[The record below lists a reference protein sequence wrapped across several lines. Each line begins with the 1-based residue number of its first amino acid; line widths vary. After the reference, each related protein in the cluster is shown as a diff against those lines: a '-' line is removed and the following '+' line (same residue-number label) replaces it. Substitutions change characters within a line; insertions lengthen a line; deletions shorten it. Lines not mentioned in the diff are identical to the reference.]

1 MSAKVMIS
9 LPEDF
14 LAQVD
19 RVARAENR
27 SRSELVREA
36 IRLYMEMRGSGR
48 RPGDDPR
55 VQRAVA
61 VQDAIGRSA
70 PGKGE
75 DSTEEIRRWREA
87 RR

>member
-1 MSAKVMIS
+1 MNAKVMIS

-14 LAQVD
+14 LAEVD

-36 IRLYMEMRGSGR
+36 IRIYMEMRGRR
-48 RPGDDPR
+48 RPADDPR

-61 VQDAIGRSA
+61 AQDAIGKSA
-70 PGKGE
+70 RGQGE
-75 DSTEEIRRWREA
+75 DSTEDIRRWREA
-87 RR
+87 RW